1 MRGIFVGVSLG
12 FTLDPFAPDNGG
24 GSRSFMSRLNCEL
37 LPGAPTDGDP
47 AIVGSIRLRNDV
59 SDCRCRELIV
69 CAVARDD
76 TAALLRVATVEP
88 FEVAVAFRFAT
99 R

>member
-37 LPGAPTDGDP
+37 LAPTDGDP

-76 TAALLRVATVEP
+76 TAALLRVATAEP

>member
-1 MRGIFVGVSLG
+1 MRGILVGVSLG
-12 FTLDPFAPDNGG
+12 LTLDPFAPDNGG
-24 GSRSFMSRLNCEL
+24 GSRSFMSRLICEL

-76 TAALLRVATVEP
+76 APPLLRVATVEP
-88 FEVAVAFRFAT
+88 FRVAVAFRFAT

>member
-1 MRGIFVGVSLG
+1 MRGILVGVSLG
-12 FTLDPFAPDNGG
+12 FTLDPFAPDDGG
-24 GSRSFMSRLNCEL
+24 GSRSFMSRLICEL
-37 LPGAPTDGDP
+37 PPGAPTDGDP

-76 TAALLRVATVEP
+76 VAALPRVATAEP
-88 FEVAVAFRFAT
+88 FKVAVGFRFAT